1 MRHPR
6 RGALRLVLDLILL
19 AVVMAL
25 FFIRFYV
32 YRPVQVVQ
40 ESMEPTLRPG
50 DQLLV
55 NTWRIRQGLPPRG
68 AIVVICPER
77 EPEWLVKRV
86 VGVPGDAVAIG
97 PWGLAVNGRSIREPY
112 VRPFAESEVFRT
124 KVPPGSVYVLGD
136 NRPHSNDSR
145 DFGAVAQADIVGE
158 VVAVLA
164 PKSRRRAITPA
175 AALK

>member
-1 MRHPR
+1 M
-6 RGALRLVLDLILL
+6 
-19 AVVMAL
+19 
-25 FFIRFYV
+25 
-32 YRPVQVVQ
+32 
-40 ESMEPTLRPG
+40 
-50 DQLLV
+50 
-55 NTWRIRQGLPPRG
+55 
-68 AIVVICPER
+68 VICPDR

-97 PWGLAVNGRSIREPY
+97 PWGLAVNGRSIRESY

-164 PKSRRRAITPA
+164 PKSRRRAIAPA